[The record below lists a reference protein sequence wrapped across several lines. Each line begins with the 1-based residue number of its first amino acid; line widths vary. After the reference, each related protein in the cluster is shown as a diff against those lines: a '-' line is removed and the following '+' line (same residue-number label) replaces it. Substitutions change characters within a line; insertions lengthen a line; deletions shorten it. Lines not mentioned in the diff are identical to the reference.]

1 MMGRTKMGRAA
12 LLVTGMLLA
21 GCAQGPD
28 RTPLELEV
36 IGAIRDAVR
45 QKTPQ
50 EPPVLTRALLNT
62 VPVPQLEMI
71 VERENLRDYLVP
83 QDLGQPKPARGT
95 AYRSGD
101 GTPGRI
107 EQWRAVDDIT
117 FTFRDGILVSS
128 RGVPFDGL
136 LSAEVA
142 ADGQGAAGPAR
153 GGARVM
159 QYRAGDNE
167 TVALSL
173 RCQLEDLGPVTL
185 EVVEEFYPT
194 RHLRESCEGGGGT
207 ITNDYWVDQRDGR
220 LWQSRQ
226 WLGPN
231 TGYIRFRL
239 VHLGLGPRKNVT
251 LMRGS

>member
-1 MMGRTKMGRAA
+1 MGHIGLAKMARAFGLMA
-12 LLVTGMLLA
+12 GLGLA
-21 GCAQGPD
+21 ACAQGPD

-36 IGAIRDAVR
+36 LNAVR
-45 QKTPQ
+45 EGIRKKTPA

-71 VERENLRDYLVP
+71 VERVDLRDYLVP
-83 QDLGQPKPARGT
+83 QDLGRGT
-95 AYRSGD
+95 ARRSGD

-117 FTFRDGILVSS
+117 FTFRDGMLVAS

-136 LSAEVA
+136 LSAAVA

-159 QYRAGDNE
+159 QYRGGDNE
-167 TVALSL
+167 VFTLSL
-173 RCQLEDLGPVTL
+173 SCHLENLGPVTL
-185 EVVEEFYPT
+185 EVVEEVYPT
-194 RHLRESCEGGGGT
+194 THLRESCEGAGGT
-207 ITNDYWVDQRDGR
+207 ITNDYWVDRRDGR

-239 VHLGLGPRKNVT
+239 VHLGLGARKNVT

>member
-1 MMGRTKMGRAA
+1 MMGPMRTGR
-12 LLVTGMLLA
+12 TGMMRGLLLMAGLVMA

-45 QKTPQ
+45 PKTPQ
-50 EPPVLTRALLNT
+50 QPPVLTRALLDT

-71 VERENLRDYLVP
+71 VERIDLRDYLVP
-83 QDLGQPKPARGT
+83 QDLGRGS
-95 AYRSGD
+95 ANRSGD

-117 FTFRDGILVSS
+117 FTFRDGILVAS

-136 LSAEVA
+136 LSAAVA
-142 ADGQGAAGPAR
+142 ADGQGRAGPAR

-159 QYRAGDNE
+159 QYRVGDNE
-167 TVALSL
+167 TFTLRLSC
-173 RCQLEDLGPVTL
+173 RLEDLGPVTL

-194 RHLRESCEGGGGT
+194 QHLRESCEGEGGT
-207 ITNDYWVDQRDGR
+207 ITNDYWVDRRDGR

-231 TGYIRFRL
+231 TGYVRFRL
-239 VHLGLGPRKNVT
+239 VHLGRDARKNVT